1 MDKQIYIN
9 SLEKLVEVL
18 NSSIFS
24 LDTDIVIALSRK
36 GPRLLEYLRK
46 EKGLKEFPVITEHSL
61 PFLFDQI
68 SRESTKEYRIFIVD
82 DAVYYGSTVLALK
95 DEIESYIKMF
105 ALTNRVKI
113 QGIYTCIKDKDS
125 LDFGSI
131 PVYADQQIRPGYG
144 HFFVKEM
151 MKNLRSLG
159 KSLEVEFPE
168 FSFTSTKEVDIDLF
182 LSLLKENFGEDKV
195 YKIDDPLG
203 IPSISVILSQPKS
216 ATFRKLRMFV
226 KGNRVSV
233 VAIAPELVNT
243 NLKLFRFVGF
253 GKDVAVN
260 DRWQE
265 VVGLLNKVD
274 EQFEDHSVNNRNL
287 VRTGVVLLNY
297 FSSIDTFLNFKDK
310 VVDALRK
317 VAGDLVDQHLDT
329 LNLYYLVG
337 NKTLVESIAKA
348 WNLVMQEEMYFG

>member
-1 MDKQIYIN
+1 M
-9 SLEKLVEVL
+9 VEEL
-18 NSSIFS
+18 NSSIVS

-68 SRESTKEYRIFIVD
+68 SRELTKEYRIFIVD

-95 DEIESYIKMF
+95 DEIESYSKMF

-195 YKIDDPLG
+195 YKIM
-203 IPSISVILSQPKS
+203 IL
-216 ATFRKLRMFV
+216 
-226 KGNRVSV
+226 
-233 VAIAPELVNT
+233 
-243 NLKLFRFVGF
+243 
-253 GKDVAVN
+253 
-260 DRWQE
+260 
-265 VVGLLNKVD
+265 
-274 EQFEDHSVNNRNL
+274 
-287 VRTGVVLLNY
+287 
-297 FSSIDTFLNFKDK
+297 
-310 VVDALRK
+310 
-317 VAGDLVDQHLDT
+317 
-329 LNLYYLVG
+329 
-337 NKTLVESIAKA
+337 
-348 WNLVMQEEMYFG
+348 